1 MRRTFAVG
9 LIVVGL
15 SAGVARVAP
24 EQGMPVAQPQSVVFR
39 GEIDP
44 PYGQRNTQVEPSSF
58 AWGSKIV
65 TTFQSWRIVDG
76 GAAALGWATSGDG
89 GVRWRSGTLS
99 LGGYFAASD
108 PVVVFDA
115 AHHVWMIAGI
125 GFRGR
130 AHEVFVSRSA
140 DGVKWSEPVVAAA
153 DADED
158 RDKEWI
164 GCDNGARSAFRGRCY
179 LAYVDTTRW
188 MLGIRTSDDGGQ
200 TWSKPVRLQ
209 PGVTGRGAV
218 FSGPIPMTRPNGDL
232 VVPYSFFAP
241 LNEGGRGVSEEDRVA
256 AVVSHDGGATFT
268 QPIRIAA
275 LEAADDLAGI
285 RAPSLPSAAVDAAGK
300 AYVAWQDGRFRSR
313 AGENDVVFSTST
325 DATHWTTPARI
336 RMSGARSYF
345 LPAIAVDP
353 ATSGNKAHVAVAY
366 YSLHMSPGCSTFVPG
381 CYQEIDAWLV
391 QSQNAGRTWGTPRQ
405 LNSQPM
411 QIEWLADTTLG
422 AMLGD
427 YISVSYVRG
436 RAVPVLALAGP
447 PTTTGY
453 SESIFTCRLKTP
465 APRTPAGISSQC
477 RRPSP

>member
-9 LIVVGL
+9 LIVLGL

-24 EQGMPVAQPQSVVFR
+24 EQGMPVAQPQSIVLR
-39 GEIDP
+39 GEVDP
-44 PYGQRNTQVEPSSF
+44 PYGQKNTQVEPASF
-58 AWGSKIV
+58 AWGPKIV

-76 GAAALGWATSGDG
+76 GAAALGWATSGDAG
-89 GVRWRSGTLS
+89 ARWRSGTLS

-108 PVVVFDA
+108 PVVAFDA
-115 AHHVWMIAGI
+115 AHHVWLIAGI

-130 AHEVFVSRSA
+130 AHEVFVSRSP

-153 DADED
+153 DTDED

-164 GCDNGARSAFRGRCY
+164 DCDNGARSAFRGRCY

-200 TWSKPVRLQ
+200 TWSKPLRLQ

-218 FSGPIPMTRPNGDL
+218 FSGPIPVTRPNGDL

-275 LEAADDLAGI
+275 LEAADDLTGI
-285 RAPSLPSAAVDAAGK
+285 RAPSLPTAAVDAAGK
-300 AYVAWQDGRFRSR
+300 TYVAWQDGRFRSR

-325 DATHWTTPARI
+325 DGKNWTTPVRI
-336 RMSGARSYF
+336 RMSGTRSYF

-353 ATSGNKAHVAVAY
+353 PTSGNKAHVAVAY
-366 YSLHMSPGCSTFVPG
+366 YSLHMSPGCTTFVPG
-381 CYQEIDAWLV
+381 CYEEIDAWLV
-391 QSQNAGRTWGTPRQ
+391 QSQNAGRTWGTPRK
-405 LNSQPM
+405 LNAQPM

-436 RAVPVLALAGP
+436 RALPVLALAGP

-453 SESIFTCRLKTP
+453 SESIFSCRLKTP
-465 APRTPAGISSQC
+465 APRTQAGITSQC

>member
-9 LIVVGL
+9 LIVVGV

-24 EQGMPVAQPQSVVFR
+24 EQGMPVAQQQSVTFR

-44 PYGQRNTQVEPSSF
+44 PYGQKNTQVEPASF

-76 GAAALGWATSGDG
+76 GAAALGWATSGDA

-108 PVVVFDA
+108 PVVTFDA

-125 GFRGR
+125 GFRER

-164 GCDNGARSAFRGRCY
+164 GCDNSARSNFRGRCY

-188 MLGIRTSDDGGQ
+188 MLGIRTSDDGGL
-200 TWSKPVRLQ
+200 TWSKPLRLQ

-218 FSGPIPMTRPNGDL
+218 FSGPIPVTRPNGDL

-241 LNEGGRGVSEEDRVA
+241 LNEGGRGVPEEDRVA

-275 LEAADDLAGI
+275 LEASDDLAGI
-285 RAPSLPSAAVDAAGK
+285 RAPSLPSVSVDAAGK

-325 DATHWTTPARI
+325 DGMNWTAAARI

-353 ATSGNKAHVAVAY
+353 ATSGKKAHVAVAY
-366 YSLHMSPGCSTFVPG
+366 YSLQMSSGCSTFVPG
-381 CYQEIDAWLV
+381 CYQKIDAWLV
-391 QSQNAGRTWGTPRQ
+391 QSQNGGRTWGTPRK
-405 LNSQPM
+405 LNAQPM

-436 RAVPVLALAGP
+436 HAVPVLALAGP

-465 APRTPAGISSQC
+465 APRTPTGISSQC

>member
-1 MRRTFAVG
+1 M
-9 LIVVGL
+9 
-15 SAGVARVAP
+15 
-24 EQGMPVAQPQSVVFR
+24 VFR
-39 GEIDP
+39 GEVDP
-44 PYGQRNTQVEPSSF
+44 PYGQGHTQVEPHSF

-65 TTFQSWRIVDG
+65 ATFQSWRIVDG
-76 GAAALGWATSGDG
+76 GAAALGWATSADA
-89 GVRWRSGTLS
+89 GVHWRAGTLS

-108 PVVVFDA
+108 PVVAFDA
-115 AHHVWMIAGI
+115 AHHVWLIAGI

-130 AHEVFVSRSA
+130 AHEVFVARST
-140 DGVKWSEPVVAAA
+140 DGLKWSGPVVAAD

-158 RDKEWI
+158 RDKEWV
-164 GCDNGARSAFRGRCY
+164 GCDNGAHSGFRGRCY

-188 MLGIRTSDDGGQ
+188 MLGIRTTDDGGQ

-209 PGVTGRGAV
+209 PGVTGHGAA

-241 LNEGGRGVSEEDRVA
+241 LNEGGRGISEEDRVA

-268 QPIRIAA
+268 QPIRIASLDA
-275 LEAADDLAGI
+275 VDDLSGI

-300 AYVAWQDGRFRSR
+300 SYVAWQDGRFRTR
-313 AGENDVVFSTST
+313 AGENDVVVSTST
-325 DATHWTTPARI
+325 DATHWTAPARI
-336 RMSGARSYF
+336 RMPEAQTYF

-353 ATSGNKAHVAVAY
+353 ATSGKKAHVAVAT
-366 YSLHMSPGCSTFVPG
+366 YSLHMTPGCSTFVPG
-381 CYQEIDAWLV
+381 CYEEIDAWLV
-391 QSQNAGRTWGTPRQ
+391 QSQNGGRTWSAPRQ

-411 QIEWLADTTLG
+411 QVGWLADTTLG

-427 YISVSYVRG
+427 YISVSYVKG

-447 PTTTGY
+447 PTATGY

-465 APRTPAGISSQC
+465 APRSQSGISSQC